1 MLSGAGPVN
10 VHERVRRAM
19 NVPGENHRD
28 AFFAPLFKQILEET
42 KYLFQ
47 TKEGTPF
54 IFPGA
59 QETVLKHG

>member
-1 MLSGAGPVN
+1 
-10 VHERVRRAM
+10 M

-28 AFFAPLFKQILEET
+28 AFFSPLFKQILEET

-59 QETVLKHG
+59 QNAALGSAVPFLILVSMFFI